1 VGGSVLT
8 RGAASPEVWEAGPIR
23 HNRELIETEAGKG
36 RELAVLVTLETDGD
50 WQESLTELER
60 LADTAGAE
68 VADVVLQRRDRPD
81 PATFVGKGKA
91 QEVHEAAAASGA
103 DLVIVHGEL
112 SPLQQRNLENVVKL
126 PVIDRTGLILDIFA
140 QRARSNEGKLQ
151 VELAQLHYTL
161 PRLTGRGVWL
171 SRLGGGIGTRG
182 PGETKLEADRRRVRR
197 RITAVTREVE
207 EIRRHRATQ
216 RQARQASMIP
226 TASLIGYTNAGKS
239 TVLNALSG
247 ADALVEDKLF
257 ATLDPTIRRVALP
270 GGLWILLADTV
281 GFIRNLPHQL
291 VAAFRATFEEV
302 TYSDLLV
309 HVVDASHP
317 QMDEQM
323 AAVERV
329 LAEIGVP
336 EKPIVTAFNKAD
348 AVEDVETLQMK
359 ARRCVPSV
367 ILSALRGTGLDELR
381 EALAAQARR
390 RLHRVEVLLPL
401 ERGDLVSLAHERGR
415 VEIEHYA
422 AEGIELVAHVP
433 GDLAARLAAL
443 DLRAPAPVE
452 EW

>member
-1 VGGSVLT
+1 
-8 RGAASPEVWEAGPIR
+8 
-23 HNRELIETEAGKG
+23 
-36 RELAVLVTLETDGD
+36 
-50 WQESLTELER
+50 
-60 LADTAGAE
+60 
-68 VADVVLQRRDRPD
+68 
-81 PATFVGKGKA
+81 
-91 QEVHEAAAASGA
+91 
-103 DLVIVHGEL
+103 
-112 SPLQQRNLENVVKL
+112 
-126 PVIDRTGLILDIFA
+126 
-140 QRARSNEGKLQ
+140 
-151 VELAQLHYTL
+151 
-161 PRLTGRGVWL
+161 
-171 SRLGGGIGTRG
+171 
-182 PGETKLEADRRRVRR
+182 
-197 RITAVTREVE
+197 
-207 EIRRHRATQ
+207 
-216 RQARQASMIP
+216 MIP

-359 ARRCVPSV
+359 ARRCAPSV